1 MSVWK
6 VWAFCGKINAN
17 TLKTKAC
24 GETAMHGSK
33 FDDRRTEEVTAFHS
47 KDGVLNAQVL
57 VLNRNYEPL
66 NVVSAK
72 RAIVLLMKGKAEM
85 VKPADGLVVHAA
97 REQIQ
102 VPSVVRLM
110 VYARRPPA
118 RVRLNR
124 RSILI
129 RDDYTCQYC
138 GYRGPGLTI
147 DHVIP
152 KDRGGKT
159 DWDNLVACCTRCNSK
174 KGNRTPEEAGM
185 TLRKRPRKPA
195 YLPYMGY
202 AKLMQALKNP
212 DWHDFLRPFVRE

>member
-1 MSVWK
+1 
-6 VWAFCGKINAN
+6 
-17 TLKTKAC
+17 
-24 GETAMHGSK
+24 MHSSAEESK
-33 FDDRRTEEVTAFHS
+33 RIEGVMVFHS
-47 KDGVLNAQVL
+47 RNGVLNTPVL

-72 RAIVLLMKGKAEM
+72 RALVLLLKGKAELIKS
-85 VKPADGLVVHAA
+85 VDGLMVHAA
-97 REQIQ
+97 REQLP

-118 RVRLNR
+118 QMRLNR
-124 RSILI
+124 RSILL
-129 RDDYTCQYC
+129 RDDFTCQYC
-138 GYRGPGLTI
+138 GYQGPGLTI

-152 KDRGGKT
+152 RDRGGKT

-185 TLRKRPRKPA
+185 VLRKRPRRPA

-202 AKLMQALKNP
+202 AKLMQALRNP
-212 DWHDFLRPFVRE
+212 EWHEFLRPFVRE

>member
-1 MSVWK
+1 MHDREP
-6 VWAFCGKINAN
+6 AGK
-17 TLKTKAC
+17 K
-24 GETAMHGSK
+24 
-33 FDDRRTEEVTAFHS
+33 TEEVMAFHS
-47 KDGVLNAQVL
+47 RDGVLSDPVL

-66 NVVSAK
+66 NLVPVK
-72 RAIVLLMKGKAEM
+72 RAIVLLMKGKAEV
-85 VKPADGLVVHAA
+85 VKPANGLVIYTSH
-97 REQIQ
+97 EKIP

-118 RVRLNR
+118 RVKLNR

-202 AKLMQALKNP
+202 AKLMQALRNP
-212 DWHDFLRPFVRE
+212 DWHEFLRPFVRE

>member
-1 MSVWK
+1 
-6 VWAFCGKINAN
+6 
-17 TLKTKAC
+17 
-24 GETAMHGSK
+24 MHRLNVDNK
-33 FDDRRTEEVTAFHS
+33 QKEEVRAFHS
-47 KDGVLNAQVL
+47 KDGVLDTPVL

-66 NVVSAK
+66 NVVSVK

-85 VKPADGLVVHAA
+85 VKPVNGLMIRAA
-97 REQIQ
+97 REQMP

-129 RDDYTCQYC
+129 RDDYACQYC

-159 DWDNLVACCTRCNSK
+159 DWDNLVACCNRCNSK
-174 KGNRTPEEAGM
+174 KGNRTPEEAGL

-202 AKLMQALKNP
+202 AKLMQALRNP

>member
-1 MSVWK
+1 MH
-6 VWAFCGKINAN
+6 
-17 TLKTKAC
+17 
-24 GETAMHGSK
+24 ETAI
-33 FDDRRTEEVTAFHS
+33 DDRRTEEVTAFHS
-47 KDGVLNAQVL
+47 KDGVLNAPVL

-66 NVVSAK
+66 NLVSAK

-85 VKPADGLVVHAA
+85 VKPANGLVIHAA
-97 REQIQ
+97 RETIP

-185 TLRKRPRKPA
+185 TLRKKPRKPA
-195 YLPYMGY
+195 YLSYMGY

-212 DWHDFLRPFVRE
+212 EWHEFLRPFVRE

>member
-1 MSVWK
+1 MHDL
-6 VWAFCGKINAN
+6 KIDN
-17 TLKTKAC
+17 KREEGVTK
-24 GETAMHGSK
+24 
-33 FDDRRTEEVTAFHS
+33 FHS
-47 KDGVLNAQVL
+47 RNGLLNLPVL
-57 VLNRNYEPL
+57 VLNLNYEPL
-66 NVVSAK
+66 NIVPAK
-72 RAIVLLMKGKAEM
+72 RAIVLLMKGKAEI
-85 VKPADGLVVHAA
+85 VKSANGLIVQAA
-97 REQIQ
+97 RERMA

-124 RSILI
+124 KSILI
-129 RDDYTCQYC
+129 RDDHTCQYC
-138 GYRGPGLTI
+138 GYSGPGLTI

-185 TLRKRPRKPA
+185 ILRKRPRKPA

-202 AKLMQALKNP
+202 AKLMQALRNP
-212 DWHDFLRPFVRE
+212 EWHEFLRPFVRE

>member
-1 MSVWK
+1 
-6 VWAFCGKINAN
+6 
-17 TLKTKAC
+17 
-24 GETAMHGSK
+24 MHSTTV
-33 FDDRRTEEVTAFHS
+33 DNRRTEEVTAFHS
-47 KDGVLNAQVL
+47 RDGVLNLPVL

-85 VKPADGLVVHAA
+85 VKSANGLIIQAT
-97 REQIQ
+97 RESIP

-138 GYRGPGLTI
+138 GYHGPGLTI

-152 KDRGGKT
+152 KDKGGKT

-185 TLRKRPRKPA
+185 ILRKRPRKPA

-202 AKLMQALKNP
+202 AKLMQALRNP
-212 DWHDFLRPFVRE
+212 DWHEFLRPFVRE

>member
-1 MSVWK
+1 
-6 VWAFCGKINAN
+6 
-17 TLKTKAC
+17 
-24 GETAMHGSK
+24 MHEAAI
-33 FDDRRTEEVTAFHS
+33 DDRRKEEVTAFHS
-47 KDGVLNAQVL
+47 KDGVLNAPVL

-66 NVVSAK
+66 NLVSAK

-85 VKPADGLVVHAA
+85 VKPANGLVIRAA
-97 REQIQ
+97 REIIP

-185 TLRKRPRKPA
+185 TLRKKPRKPA

-212 DWHDFLRPFVRE
+212 EWHEFLRPFVRE

>member
-1 MSVWK
+1 MHS
-6 VWAFCGKINAN
+6 
-17 TLKTKAC
+17 TKP
-24 GETAMHGSK
+24 T
-33 FDDRRTEEVTAFHS
+33 DRRREEVTAFHPT
-47 KDGVLNAQVL
+47 DGVLNAPVL

-66 NVVSAK
+66 NIVSVK
-72 RAIVLLMKGKAEM
+72 RAIVLLLKGKAEM
-85 VKPADGLVVHAA
+85 VKSEGGLVVHAA
-97 REQIQ
+97 REELP

-110 VYARRPPA
+110 AYAHRPPA

-152 KDRGGKT
+152 RDRGGKT
-159 DWDNLVACCTRCNSK
+159 DWENLVACCTRCNNR

-202 AKLMQALKNP
+202 AKLMQALRNP
-212 DWHDFLRPFVRE
+212 KWHEFLRPFVRE

>member
-1 MSVWK
+1 
-6 VWAFCGKINAN
+6 
-17 TLKTKAC
+17 
-24 GETAMHGSK
+24 MHSTTV
-33 FDDRRTEEVTAFHS
+33 DDRRTEEVTAFHS
-47 KDGVLNAQVL
+47 KDGVLNTPVL

-85 VKPADGLVVHAA
+85 VKPANGLVIHAA
-97 REQIQ
+97 RERIP

-152 KDRGGKT
+152 KDKGGKT

-185 TLRKRPRKPA
+185 TLRKKPRKPA
-195 YLPYMGY
+195 YLPLTTSLMN
-202 AKLMQALKNP
+202 AKFIQRFAGANEMHAKELICSLQHSGCVLQ
-212 DWHDFLRPFVRE
+212 